1 MKKSI
6 IYAWNYIEWGGAQI
20 YVLALIREARKYYDI
35 LVVMPHESRNDLIGF
50 FDELGVKYEFY
61 GQKTDLDAAGTLRR
75 KLQRHWRKIRSEVA
89 LVRHL
94 LSKDLTNSILHID
107 LPPQQSFIAL
117 ARLSRYTHVF
127 ITMHNSL
134 GKFSRWRELIWT
146 AKLRLLTRT
155 GRFHIFCSNNHA
167 KEYMSHFVS
176 PSVVKR
182 IMVTRTAINPEK
194 MKNVLVAPFDK
205 RTVRK
210 RFDLPDGK
218 TIVLT
223 VGQFVDRKGRW
234 TCLEAIRNICRTRRD
249 ILFLWVMPKFPM
261 DFDRA
266 KVDEFGV
273 GKHFKMILSSDIG
286 NSRNEILQFFRVA
299 DVYLLPSFVEGV
311 PISLLEA
318 MALGLP
324 CISTNVYGIPEA
336 IKSGETGLLVN
347 PGDVS
352 ALKKAITTMVDNS
365 VLREKLARRGQS
377 FVLSKFDERVAAE
390 IAINE
395 YRKHLRTT

>member
-1 MKKSI
+1 
-6 IYAWNYIEWGGAQI
+6 
-20 YVLALIREARKYYDI
+20 
-35 LVVMPHESRNDLIGF
+35 
-50 FDELGVKYEFY
+50 
-61 GQKTDLDAAGTLRR
+61 
-75 KLQRHWRKIRSEVA
+75 
-89 LVRHL
+89 
-94 LSKDLTNSILHID
+94 
-107 LPPQQSFIAL
+107 
-117 ARLSRYTHVF
+117 
-127 ITMHNSL
+127 
-134 GKFSRWRELIWT
+134 
-146 AKLRLLTRT
+146 
-155 GRFHIFCSNNHA
+155 
-167 KEYMSHFVS
+167 
-176 PSVVKR
+176 
-182 IMVTRTAINPEK
+182 
-194 MKNVLVAPFDK
+194 
-205 RTVRK
+205 
-210 RFDLPDGK
+210 
-218 TIVLT
+218 
-223 VGQFVDRKGRW
+223 
-234 TCLEAIRNICRTRRD
+234 
-249 ILFLWVMPKFPM
+249 MPKFPM